1 MINEKYRQKLKK
13 KKEKE
18 GAVRVKHNWKI
29 IIARLYERFQVLL
42 SVESSQVSNA
52 FACVIRTYYVHA
64 LFSIKFYVKEILTIL
79 LASFNSKKQNTNIPQ
94 FFFDTS
100 YNSHIYQINNLL
112 SKKKANTHTN
122 IISFHIIKWSDYRY
136 INEHL
141 KKIHIIFLKHV

>member
-13 KKEKE
+13 KKRRGEK
-18 GAVRVKHNWKI
+18 GAIRVKHNWKI

-52 FACVIRTYYVHA
+52 FACVIRTYYIHA

-79 LASFNSKKQNTNIPQ
+79 LVSFNSKKQNTNIPQ

-100 YNSHIYQINNLL
+100 YNSHIYQINKV
-112 SKKKANTHTN
+112 SIIEKKSEHTYKYYFV
-122 IISFHIIKWSDYRY
+122 SHYKMER
-136 INEHL
+136 L
-141 KKIHIIFLKHV
+141 